1 MQARAG
7 PAPPR
12 APFPAPAAPA
22 IMLPMTSSSGPH
34 SGSSPRGQVWAHVGQ
49 PFAETAYDVVVV
61 GAGRMGAFCA
71 RELRRL
77 APALRLLLVEEGG
90 LPNEEGA
97 TLLAPGVWSAHDAPP
112 GREAEAAWTRAQ
124 LAGPLGDVQFQ
135 AAPLVRLT
143 AQPTPGSRP
152 TAEAL
157 AAHPEALALLDP
169 AALPW
174 AQVDPAAATF
184 RPGAAALNAAQEAVR
199 LGADLLLNTR
209 ACPGG
214 GGEVTL
220 ERLSVTNTHE
230 VVVHERRVVRA
241 AQVVIAAGAA
251 GAALA
256 EHGLG
261 VHTAHG
267 RAYRQSPR
275 LEEPSTEA
283 SPTLR
288 AGGLTLRPQAGGW
301 TLAPA
306 IWHRDPQG
314 YVPGGGALTGVPTGL
329 RRETLEDLVALMDAV
344 PALAGGGLGLG
355 RSLSDVPGAWL
366 ALPHGRPDA
375 PPLWQRLDETHT
387 LLLGGPLA
395 DVLGLGVAYGLAAA
409 LAGVPERPWA
419 PAG

>member
-1 MQARAG
+1 MLAMT
-7 PAPPR
+7 
-12 APFPAPAAPA
+12 AA
-22 IMLPMTSSSGPH
+22 SGPL
-34 SGSSPRGQVWAHVGQ
+34 SGPPPRGQVWAHVGQ
-49 PFAETAYDVVVV
+49 PFTETAYDVVVV

-97 TLLAPGVWSAHDAPP
+97 TLLAPGVWTARDVPP

-124 LAGPLGDVQFQ
+124 LATHLGDVQFR
-135 AAPLVRLT
+135 AAPLAELG
-143 AQPTPGSRP
+143 AGAHPDARP
-152 TAEAL
+152 TGEAL
-157 AAHPEALALLDP
+157 ADFPEALALLDP

-174 AQVDPAAATF
+174 ARVDPGAATF
-184 RPGAAALNAAQEAVR
+184 RPGAVALNAAQEAVR
-199 LGADLLLNTR
+199 LGTDLLLNTR
-209 ACPGG
+209 ARPGEG
-214 GGEVTL
+214 GRVTL

-230 VVVHERRVVRA
+230 VVVHERRTVQA
-241 AQVVIAAGAA
+241 AQVVLAAGAA
-251 GAALA
+251 GPALA

-261 VHTAHG
+261 VHTPHG

-275 LEEPSTEA
+275 LEEPSAEA

-301 TLAPA
+301 TLVPA
-306 IWHRDPQG
+306 LWHRDPQG
-314 YVPGGGALTGVPTGL
+314 YVPAGGLLTGVPTGL

-344 PALAGGGLGLG
+344 PALGGEGLGLG

-366 ALPHGRPDA
+366 ALPGGRPDA
-375 PPLWQRLDETHT
+375 PPLWQRLDDTHT

-395 DVLGLGVAYGLAAA
+395 DVLGLSVAHALAAE
-409 LAGVPERPWA
+409 LAGTEGRPWA
-419 PAG
+419 PAD

>member
-1 MQARAG
+1 MLAMT
-7 PAPPR
+7 AP
-12 APFPAPAAPA
+12 
-22 IMLPMTSSSGPH
+22 
-34 SGSSPRGQVWAHVGQ
+34 SGSPPGSPRRGQVWAHVGQ
-49 PFAETAYDVVVV
+49 PFTETDYDVVVV

-97 TLLAPGVWSAHDAPP
+97 TLLAPGVWTAHDVPP

-124 LAGPLGDVQFQ
+124 LAGGMGDVQFR
-135 AAPLVRLT
+135 AAPLVSLGAGT
-143 AQPTPGSRP
+143 SPEARP
-152 TAEAL
+152 TGEAL

-174 AQVDPAAATF
+174 ARVDPGAATF
-184 RPGAAALNAAQEAVR
+184 RPGAVALNAAQEAVR

-209 ACPGG
+209 ACPGPG
-214 GGEVTL
+214 GGLTL

-230 VVVHERRVVRA
+230 IVVHERRTVQA
-241 AQVVIAAGAA
+241 AQIVLAAGAA
-251 GAALA
+251 GPALA
-256 EHGLG
+256 EHALG

-267 RAYRQSPR
+267 RAYRQLPR
-275 LEEPSTEA
+275 LEAPSTEA

-301 TLAPA
+301 TLVPA

-344 PALAGGGLGLG
+344 PALAGEGLGLG
-355 RSLSDVPGAWL
+355 RSLSDMPGAWL
-366 ALPHGRPDA
+366 ALPHGRPDT
-375 PPLWQRLDETHT
+375 PPLWQRLDSTHT

-395 DVLGLGVAYGLAAA
+395 DVLGLSTAHALAAE
-409 LAGVPERPWA
+409 LAGEAGRPWTT
-419 PAG
+419 AG

>member
-1 MQARAG
+1 MKDRRAG
-7 PAPPR
+7 SAPLSS
-12 APFPAPAAPA
+12 
-22 IMLPMTSSSGPH
+22 IMLCMTVP
-34 SGSSPRGQVWAHVGQ
+34 SGSPPGSPRRGQVWAHVGQ

-97 TLLAPGVWSAHDAPP
+97 TLLAPGVWTTHDVPA

-124 LAGPLGDVQFQ
+124 LAGSLGDVQFR
-135 AAPLVRLT
+135 AAPLAELS
-143 AQPTPGSRP
+143 ADPCLDARP

-157 AAHPEALALLDP
+157 ADFPEALALLDP
-169 AALPW
+169 SALPW
-174 AQVDPAAATF
+174 ARLDPGAATF
-184 RPGAAALNAAQEAVR
+184 RPGAVALNAAQEAVR

-209 ACPGG
+209 ACPGPG
-214 GGEVTL
+214 GSLTL
-220 ERLSVTNTHE
+220 ERLSVTNLHE
-230 VVVHERRVVRA
+230 VVVHERRAVQA
-241 AQVVIAAGAA
+241 AQIVLAVGAV

-267 RAYRQSPR
+267 RAYRQAPR
-275 LEEPSTEA
+275 LEQPAGEA
-283 SPTLR
+283 APTLR
-288 AGGLTLRPQAGGW
+288 VGGLTLRPQAGGW
-301 TLAPA
+301 TLVPA

-314 YVPGGGALTGVPTGL
+314 YVPVGGLLTGVPTGL

-344 PALAGGGLGLG
+344 PALAGEGLGLG

-366 ALPHGRPDA
+366 ALPHGRPDT
-375 PPLWQRLDETHT
+375 PPLCQRLDGAYT

-395 DVLGLGVAYGLAAA
+395 DVLGLSAAHELAAE
-409 LAGVPERPWA
+409 LAGVQDRPWA
-419 PAG
+419 QAD